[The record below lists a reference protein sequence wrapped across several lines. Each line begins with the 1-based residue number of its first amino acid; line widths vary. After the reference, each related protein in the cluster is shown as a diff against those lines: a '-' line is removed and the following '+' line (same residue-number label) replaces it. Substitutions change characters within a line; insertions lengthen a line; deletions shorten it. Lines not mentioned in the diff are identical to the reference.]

1 MFSAQRP
8 VRPSPPVP
16 LPSAMGEGRVARQ
29 VFAGK
34 RTGRSRA
41 EQQGVGLDPGQLQR
55 GTEPRC
61 LRLREREPGTSSAL
75 RNGTPAGVDT
85 RTRVNGRSP
94 LCMATAKWSYRTPG
108 FLPILG
114 TKPIDFRGSHP
125 EGAFV
130 AWQLRLEPGR

>member
-1 MFSAQRP
+1 M
-8 VRPSPPVP
+8 
-16 LPSAMGEGRVARQ
+16 ARQ

-61 LRLREREPGTSSAL
+61 LRLRERGTGNSLARSAP
-75 RNGTPAGVDT
+75 GTPAGVDT
-85 RTRVNGRSP
+85 RTRVNGRPP